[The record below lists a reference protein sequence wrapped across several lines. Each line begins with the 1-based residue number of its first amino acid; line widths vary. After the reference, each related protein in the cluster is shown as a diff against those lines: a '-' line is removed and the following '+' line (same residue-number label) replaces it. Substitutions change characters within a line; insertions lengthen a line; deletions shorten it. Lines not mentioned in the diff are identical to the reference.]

1 MSLPRKRHILH
12 LAVWMIAGLGGLW
25 MWSGYPNNPAEST
38 VIPLSVTSPARTDE
52 VYIPGPKAGEPATA
66 HTQMP
71 GKVLDLDKAEK
82 HVSVVSLPI
91 TLNKPAEARRLPQW
105 RRNAVPA
112 AAARGRPL
120 IAVIM
125 DDAGVNRRN
134 TEKAVTLEAP
144 LTISFLP
151 YAPELEPLVRQARA
165 NGHEIMVH
173 LPMEPLGSNENPG
186 PHALW
191 VSENKAQIIK
201 TVDWNLS
208 RFDGYVGVNNHMG
221 SRFSADRPD
230 MRTVLK
236 ELKRRGLLFL
246 NSRTTAKTVGADVAR
261 NLDVPYAERDVFLDD
276 NPDPVAIRKQLATL
290 ERVAR
295 DKGQAVA
302 IGHPYDTTI
311 AVLRQWLAK
320 APSQGF
326 ELVPISRIVERNV
339 RQRAYAEAKAKVVA
353 R

>member
-173 LPMEPLGSNENPG
+173 LPMEPIGPDENPG

-191 VSENKAQIIK
+191 VDEGPKEILRRL
-201 TVDWNLS
+201 DWNLA

-221 SRFSADRPD
+221 SRFSADRPA
-230 MRTVLK
+230 MATVLK
-236 ELKRRGLLFL
+236 ELRRRGLLFVD
-246 NSRTTAKTVGADVAR
+246 SRTTSRTVGANEAR
-261 NLDVPYAERDVFLDD
+261 ELGVPYTERDVFLD
-276 NPDPVAIRKQLATL
+276 NNEDPAAIRIQLKKL
-290 ERVAR
+290 EHIAR
-295 DKGQAVA
+295 ERGQAVA
-302 IGHPYDTTI
+302 IGHPYDSTI
-311 AVLRQWLAK
+311 AVLRTWLANVDK
-320 APSQGF
+320 RGF
-326 ELVPISRIVERNV
+326 DVVPVSRIVERQIRREHLV
-339 RQRAYAEAKAKVVA
+339 EAKTEIA
-353 R
+353 RP